1 MTILAFL
8 ASTPGRWTRAIVGAV
23 LIALGAIL
31 GGWWWLLA
39 APGLLFVLVGALDVC
54 LIAPLAGKPLRG
66 KDFRA
71 ALGR

>member
-8 ASTPGRWTRAIVGAV
+8 SSTAGRWTRAIVGIV
-23 LIALGAIL
+23 LIALCAIL

-39 APGLLFVLVGALDVC
+39 APGVLFVLVGVLDVC

-66 KDFRA
+66 KDFHA
-71 ALGR
+71 ALAR